1 MSILPQGVGLDTEVR
16 YVDRPTNTFLID
28 WPSRQIKGM
37 DAGLAAMRQAVE
49 IILRNERY
57 RWLIYNKNFGS
68 ELEGLI
74 GEETAY
80 IESELPRRIKDAFST
95 DRRILSVENFSF
107 KEVTGDRSVSLAV
120 SFDVITVFGTIS
132 EEVTV

>member
-1 MSILPQGVGLDTEVR
+1 MSILPQGIGLDTEVR

-37 DAGLAAMRQAVE
+37 DAGLAAMRHAVE

-57 RWLIYNKNFGS
+57 RWQIYNKNFGS

-74 GEETAY
+74 
-80 IESELPRRIKDAFST
+80 
-95 DRRILSVENFSF
+95 
-107 KEVTGDRSVSLAV
+107 
-120 SFDVITVFGTIS
+120 
-132 EEVTV
+132 